1 MQGHT
6 SQQSYAGVPSPE
18 HSTSQS
24 VVLSMQGLL
33 VSFPISYPIRK
44 IAPMISIIIIV
55 LSILSFKSTLSNRLR
70 ITFVFDYKSY
80 LAISVFGE

>member
-24 VVLSMQGLL
+24 EDLSMHGLL
-33 VSFPISYPIRK
+33 VSFPISYPIRS
-44 IAPMISIIIIV
+44 IANIATMISKTIIF
-55 LSILSFKSTLSNRLR
+55 LSI
-70 ITFVFDYKSY
+70 
-80 LAISVFGE
+80 

>member
-44 IAPMISIIIIV
+44 IANITPMISKTIIF
-55 LSILSFKSTLSNRLR
+55 LSILSF
-70 ITFVFDYKSY
+70 
-80 LAISVFGE
+80 

>member
-44 IAPMISIIIIV
+44 IAPMISIIIV

-80 LAISVFGE
+80 IAISVFGE

>member
-6 SQQSYAGVPSPE
+6 SQHSYAGVPSPE

-44 IAPMISIIIIV
+44 IAPMISIIIV

-80 LAISVFGE
+80 IAISVFGE

>member
-6 SQQSYAGVPSPE
+6 SQHSYAGVPSPE

-80 LAISVFGE
+80 IAISVFGE

>member
-44 IAPMISIIIIV
+44 IANIDSMISETII
-55 LSILSFKSTLSNRLR
+55 LLFNFFNRKTT
-70 ITFVFDYKSY
+70 ICFV
-80 LAISVFGE
+80 